1 MRFMVSFALLFAVMM
16 GATWIGERF
25 GLVMWQMAV
34 LAGIASAATTYV
46 EHPILKA
53 WERWRGAQQISKE

>member
-1 MRFMVSFALLFAVMM
+1 MRFLVRFALLFAVLM
-16 GATWIGERF
+16 GTFWIGERF

-53 WERWRGAQQISKE
+53 WDRWHATHQASKE